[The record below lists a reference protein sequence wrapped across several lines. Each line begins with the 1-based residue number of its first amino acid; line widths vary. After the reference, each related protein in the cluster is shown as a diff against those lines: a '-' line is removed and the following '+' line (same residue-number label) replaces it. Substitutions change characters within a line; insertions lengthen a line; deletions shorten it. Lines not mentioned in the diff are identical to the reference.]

1 MGTGFSIDPNE
12 YRAAAGAIEGYGEAQ
27 ADNGSAL
34 AAGTSTPLSS
44 SGTGIAGAIS
54 SIAQGT
60 VQKIVTDVTSTA
72 KGFADDTAKG
82 LRTQADKADQLE
94 SELAGNAKAILSG
107 TGQTLSSLTGGLG
120 YGGGSSAFGG
130 TSLGTSTGATAFGA
144 PVTTGVI
151 GAGGAGGARGAGQA
165 GRAGVIGAGVVGEE
179 PVQETTGAQL
189 GQMRGTSARA
199 GTAEERAQRPGYLK
213 SKTGPDSGDSGL
225 MKAATDR
232 HRQECGAPPIPFGEN
247 RLVCA
252 KCNSII
258 EVEDARD
265 PVAATAA
272 ASASVG
278 LTTG

>member
-1 MGTGFSIDPNE
+1 MGTGFSLDPNE

-27 ADNGSAL
+27 ADNGSTL

-82 LRTQADKADQLE
+82 LRTQADNADQLE
-94 SELAGNAKAILSG
+94 TELAGNSKAILSG

-130 TSLGTSTGATAFGA
+130 TSLGTSAGATTFGSA
-144 PVTTGVI
+144 MSTGVI
-151 GAGGAGGARGAGQA
+151 GAGPTSQ
-165 GRAGVIGAGVVGEE
+165 AGVIGAGAMGEE

-189 GQMRGTSARA
+189 GQMRGTGARA
-199 GTAEERAQRPGYLK
+199 GAAEERAQRPGYLK
-213 SKTGPDSGDSGL
+213 SKTGSDSGDNGL
-225 MKAATDR
+225 MTAAADK
-232 HRQECGAPPIPFGEN
+232 HRQECGVAPIPFGEN

-252 KCNSII
+252 KCGSII

-265 PVAATAA
+265 PAAADVATTTADATGTAA
-272 ASASVG
+272 A
-278 LTTG
+278 T

>member
-1 MGTGFSIDPNE
+1 MGTGFSLDPNE

-130 TSLGTSTGATAFGA
+130 TSLGTGTSAGATTFGSPTA
-144 PVTTGVI
+144 TGVI
-151 GAGGAGGARGAGQA
+151 GAGSSGQ
-165 GRAGVIGAGVVGEE
+165 AGVIGAGALAEE
-179 PVQETTGAQL
+179 PVQETTAAQF
-189 GQMRGTSARA
+189 GQMRGAGARA
-199 GTAEERAQRPGYLK
+199 GAAQERAQRPGYLK
-213 SKTGPDSGDSGL
+213 AKTGSDSGDSGL
-225 MKAATDR
+225 MKAATDK
-232 HRQECGAPPIPFGEN
+232 HRRECGVAPIPFGDD

-252 KCNSII
+252 KCGSII
-258 EVEDARD
+258 EVEDVRD
-265 PVAATAA
+265 PAVPAADAAAAAAAAAATAA
-272 ASASVG
+272 
-278 LTTG
+278 